1 MIGKLG
7 LIVDFEIQPD
17 KVDQFMALITANAQS
32 SMTEPGCRQF
42 DILRA
47 ADQPNRIVLYEIYD
61 DGDALKAHMATPHV
75 ATFFAAAKPLI
86 VKQSV
91 IRAERLLAPEKPTT

>member
-1 MIGKLG
+1 MNGKLG

-17 KVDQFMALITANAQS
+17 KVDQFMALITTNAHS
-32 SMTEPGCRQF
+32 SMGEPGCRQF

-47 ADQPNRIVLYEIYD
+47 NDQPNRIVLYEIYD
-61 DGDALKAHMATPHV
+61 DGDALKAHGATPHV

-91 IRAERLLAPEKPTT
+91 IRMERLVQAEKPAT

>member
-17 KVDQFMALITANAQS
+17 KVDQFLELITENAKS
-32 SMTEPGCRQF
+32 SMGEPGCRQF

-47 ADQPNRIVLYEIYD
+47 ADQPNRIILYEIYD
-61 DGDALKAHMATPHV
+61 DGEALKAHGTMPHV
-75 ATFFAAAKPLI
+75 ASFFAAAKPLI

-91 IRAERLLAPEKPTT
+91 IRMDRLVQAEKPAT